1 MKSYSNSVVSPE
13 QVQEAVS
20 SAMGQVMDEVDQKQQ
35 VEINKL
41 NKRVMIVGVVALVS
55 VLLHAVSFLHLV

>member
-1 MKSYSNSVVSPE
+1 MKSYSNSVVSPD
-13 QVQEAVS
+13 QVREAVS

-41 NKRVMIVGVVALVS
+41 NKRVVIVGVVALVS
-55 VLLHAVSFLHLV
+55 VLLHVVSFLHLV

>member
-41 NKRVMIVGVVALVS
+41 NKRVMVVGVFALVS
-55 VLLHAVSFLHLV
+55 VLLHVVSFLHLV

>member
-35 VEINKL
+35 IEINKL